1 MHGMPQGILDAMAPG
16 MPRPQRTAVQN
27 CAIGNGFHL
36 PSLMVAL
43 LVLFQLGQP
52 SAAQVT
58 PWHHRMAT
66 VSSLSDPEEQ
76 ALAQRFHHSPFN
88 PAVYQEYPHLLRAEE
103 IVEDMRQQFTDLH
116 VHEQAFLDTQ
126 LLLDHTDLAA
136 FQIYFGWIG
145 ARGRTHAG
153 TRCRPGSHKRTRPSQ
168 RRLWAIRGRRVVQ
181 SWA

>member
-1 MHGMPQGILDAMAPG
+1 M
-16 MPRPQRTAVQN
+16 QRTAVQS
-27 CAIGNGFHL
+27 CAIGNDLHL

-58 PWHHRMAT
+58 PWHHHMAT

-136 FQIYFGWIG
+136 FQIYFGWAS
-145 ARGRTHAG
+145 ARGHTCAG
-153 TRCRPGSHKRTRPSQ
+153 TSRQQHGERGQRTGTRQ
-168 RRLWAIRGRRVVQ
+168 RQ
-181 SWA
+181 HQ